1 MRPSAPAWF
10 VYLVRCGDGSLYT
23 GITTDVPRRLEQHQG
38 VGGRGAKYLR
48 GRGPL
53 ELVFE
58 KQIGPR
64 SMALSVERRVK
75 RLPRELKEAL
85 ILGDRPFDEIVGVA
99 CRPVR
104 QST

>member
-1 MRPSAPAWF
+1 MDQWSLY
-10 VYLVRCGDGSLYT
+10 VVRTKGGELYT
-23 GITTDVPRRLEQHQG
+23 GIATDVERRFEEHRAG
-38 VGGRGAKYLR
+38 SGARYLR

-58 KQIGPR
+58 KQIGAR
-64 SMALSVERRVK
+64 SMALSVERRIK

-85 ILGDRPFDEIVGVA
+85 ILGDREFDEIVGVT
-99 CRPVR
+99 CRPAG